1 LYSEGWRGCP
11 NDYDFSK
18 MPEHWEYAI
27 VLGVSMEWDVILSS
41 PQASTSY
48 DGYDRVSTAAFRL
61 ESCLKYLGYPARANT
76 PFTNYDLI
84 CPPHAVEAGL
94 GEVGR
99 TGFCITAEMGG
110 NCRMA
115 VVTTSLPMTL
125 DKPINFGV
133 EKFCNKCKLCAES
146 CPSGAISMADSP
158 EGLVIRG
165 YEHWY
170 INNGACYNF
179 WRESMGPMGCRL
191 CVATCPYSRKDNW
204 MHNLAKN
211 IDARDPTGI
220 GSSGL
225 IWLQKN
231 FFDYPEAIEYKRPP
245 DGHFAS
251 YRPEPY
257 YLHTE
262 TYLDIDIVSPHEGG

>member
-1 LYSEGWRGCP
+1 
-11 NDYDFSK
+11 
-18 MPEHWEYAI
+18 
-27 VLGVSMEWDVILSS
+27 
-41 PQASTSY
+41 
-48 DGYDRVSTAAFRL
+48 
-61 ESCLKYLGYPARANT
+61 
-76 PFTNYDLI
+76 
-84 CPPHAVEAGL
+84 
-94 GEVGR
+94 
-99 TGFCITAEMGG
+99 
-110 NCRMA
+110 
-115 VVTTSLPMTL
+115 
-125 DKPINFGV
+125 
-133 EKFCNKCKLCAES
+133 
-146 CPSGAISMADSP
+146 
-158 EGLVIRG
+158 
-165 YEHWY
+165 
-170 INNGACYNF
+170 
-179 WRESMGPMGCRL
+179 
-191 CVATCPYSRKDNW
+191 